1 MASIGQA
8 FGMSVKAWG
17 PTLTENR
24 AADHGV
30 KYVPW
35 ERLFED
41 TDVLTVHARLTDT
54 SRGWITFDE
63 LSKMKRTA
71 YLINTAR
78 SALIDQE
85 GLLRALRTGV
95 IAGAGLDV
103 YDQEPLPLGHPLLTL
118 RNVILTPHL
127 GYATVETL
135 TEFYEQ
141 VIANIK
147 AWQIGS
153 PTNVL
158 NPEAF
163 RSASL

>member
-1 MASIGQA
+1 M
-8 FGMSVKAWG
+8 
-17 PTLTENR
+17 
-24 AADHGV
+24 
-30 KYVPW
+30 YVPW

-41 TDVLTVHARLTDT
+41 ADVLTVHARLTDT

-85 GLLRALRTGV
+85 DLLRALRTGV

-118 RNVILTPHL
+118 GNVVLTPHL

-147 AWQIGS
+147 AWRDGY

-163 RSASL
+163 QSVS